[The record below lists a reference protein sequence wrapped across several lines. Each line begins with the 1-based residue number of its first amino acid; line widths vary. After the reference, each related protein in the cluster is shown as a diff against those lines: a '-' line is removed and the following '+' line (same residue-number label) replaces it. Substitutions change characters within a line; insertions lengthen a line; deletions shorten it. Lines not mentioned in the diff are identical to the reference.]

1 MKLKKDR
8 DARKLRKQVERALP
22 EQNDLLAFAADA
34 LRRGALPEA
43 EEACR
48 RILARAPN
56 HAEALNIMGMISLG
70 LRRTA
75 AAVEALEKA
84 VAQAPHSAFVRNNL
98 AFAFRLADRLEDAAA
113 QAAEAARLDPEMT
126 AAHTMLG
133 TVLNDLGRPAEAYP
147 VLLRALELSPGLG
160 RIHLALGDAL
170 QALGR
175 AEEARQRYEGA
186 IAAGA
191 TEAWSH
197 LGRLHAEHRRYDEAA
212 RCFKAGLIARRA
224 SKWWPGGDADVLQ
237 RQSTPANALKLDH
250 DMEQF
255 AHLMAQGD
263 LGTEFAPIIE
273 SYRRVKQQLAQSHGP
288 GANVLLSPRE
298 IAPIADTFARVVHW
312 RETPA
317 LEGPVLGAWDRAATE
332 AAYAVEPGICW
343 IDGLLTAPAL
353 DALRR
358 FCLDSTIWN
367 DLWHNQRGET
377 ARGYLGTYI
386 DDGFCAPLLFQIAG
400 ALTEAL
406 PGVFKDH
413 RLRQMWAYKYEAEL
427 EGIALHGDDA
437 AVNVNFWITPDDA
450 NLDADSG
457 GLIVH
462 PVEAPADWSFADIN
476 KHPER
481 IRAFLDETGATP
493 VAVPYRQNRAV
504 IFNSDLFHA
513 TAPLRFKPGYGN
525 RRINVTMLFGRRDDD

>member
-22 EQNDLLAFAADA
+22 EQTDLLGFAAEA
-34 LRRGALPEA
+34 LRRGALQEA

-56 HAEALNIMGMISLG
+56 HAEALNIMGMIALG
-70 LRRTA
+70 LRRTS
-75 AAVEALEKA
+75 AAVDALEKA
-84 VAQAPHSAFVRNNL
+84 AAQAPHSAFVRNNL
-98 AFAFRLADRLEDAAA
+98 AFAYRLADRLEDAVA
-113 QAAEAARLDPEMT
+113 QATEAARIDPEMA

-133 TVLNDLGRPAEAYP
+133 TALNDLGRPAEAYP
-147 VLLRALELSPGLG
+147 ALLRALELSPGLS
-160 RIHLALGDAL
+160 RVMVALGVAL

-175 AEEARQRYEGA
+175 GEEARHRYEEA
-186 IAAGA
+186 IAAGGI
-191 TEAWSH
+191 EAWSH
-197 LGRLHAEHRRYDEAA
+197 LGRLNAENRHYIEAA
-212 RCFKAGLIARRA
+212 RCFREGLAARRA
-224 SKWWPGGDADVLQ
+224 SKWWPGGEAAALP
-237 RQSTPANALKLDH
+237 RQTTPANVLKLDH
-250 DMEQF
+250 DIEQF

-263 LGTEFAPIIE
+263 LGSEFAATIAA
-273 SYRRVKQQLAQSHGP
+273 YRQVKQHLTQAHGP

-317 LEGPVLGAWDRAATE
+317 QEGTVLGTWDRAAIE
-332 AAYAVEPGICW
+332 AAYAVDPGICW

-386 DDGFCAPLLFQIAG
+386 DDGFCCPLLFQIAEQ
-400 ALTEAL
+400 LTQAL
-406 PGVFKDH
+406 PGVFKHH
-413 RLRQMWAYKYEAEL
+413 RLRQMWAYKYEAAL

-437 AVNVNFWITPDDA
+437 AVNVNFWLTPDDA
-450 NLDADSG
+450 NLDPDSG

-476 KHPER
+476 KHPDR
-481 IRAFLDETGATP
+481 IRAFLDQAGTKP
-493 VAVPYRQNRAV
+493 VNVPYRQNRAV

-513 TAPLRFKPGYGN
+513 TAPLRFRPGYEN
-525 RRINVTMLFGRRDDD
+525 RRINVTMLFGRRDGG

>member
-8 DARKLRKQVERALP
+8 DARRLRKQVERALP
-22 EQNDLLAFAADA
+22 EQTDLLAFAADA
-34 LRRGALPEA
+34 LRRGALLEA

-56 HAEALNIMGMISLG
+56 HAEALNIMGMIALG
-70 LRRTA
+70 LRRTS
-75 AAVEALEKA
+75 AAVDALEKA

-98 AFAFRLADRLEDAAA
+98 AFAYRLADRLEDAVV
-113 QAAEAARLDPEMT
+113 QASEATRIDPEMA
-126 AAHTMLG
+126 AAHTLLG
-133 TVLNDLGRPAEAYP
+133 TALNDLGRPAEAYP
-147 VLLRALELSPGLG
+147 ALLRALELSPGLG
-160 RIHLALGDAL
+160 RILVALGVAL
-170 QALGR
+170 QGLGR
-175 AEEARQRYEGA
+175 GDEARQRYEDA
-186 IAAGA
+186 VAAGA
-191 TEAWSH
+191 TEAWAH
-197 LGRLHAEHRRYDEAA
+197 LGRLHAENRAYDEAA
-212 RCFKAGLIARRA
+212 RCFKAGLAARRA
-224 SKWWPGGDADVLQ
+224 SRWWPGGDATTLP
-237 RQSTPANALKLDH
+237 RPSTPANALKLDH
-250 DMEQF
+250 DVEQF

-263 LGTEFAPIIE
+263 LGGEFATTIE
-273 SYRRVKQQLAQSHGP
+273 AYRRVKQQLVQSHGQ

-312 RETPA
+312 RETPT
-317 LEGPVLGAWDRAATE
+317 LEGPVLGTWDRAATE
-332 AAYAVEPGICW
+332 AAYAVDPGICW
-343 IDGLLTAPAL
+343 VDGLLTAPAL
-353 DALRR
+353 EALRR

-386 DDGFCAPLLFQIAG
+386 DDGFCAPLLFQIAE
-400 ALTEAL
+400 ALTQAL

-450 NLDADSG
+450 NLDPDSG

-476 KHPER
+476 KHPAR
-481 IRAFLDETGATP
+481 IRAFLDEAGATP
-493 VAVPYRQNRAV
+493 VAVPYRRNRAV

-513 TAPLRFKPGYGN
+513 TAPLRFKPGYEN
-525 RRINVTMLFGRRDDD
+525 RRINVTMLFGRRDGG